1 MLLTRQEM
9 TFDFGGAKLDPDRD
23 RELLEWMF
31 NQFLY
36 GEVTGIQVGHWL
48 YDAPDFEAA
57 KFLARQSLE
66 EMQHVD
72 NFLRIMAMLGC
83 RPRPAHAAVRFLA
96 TGMMGGSWAEHVA
109 LEMAQGEGFVLQAF
123 YAVIDTLDHK
133 PSVDILRRAVKQEE
147 RHVEFGEQQTTKAI
161 EGKGWLRRRLLGLSL
176 VSMWGVRRLAR
187 YMENKL
193 ATGGAVPGS
202 SGDNGAVPGSPREH
216 AVMKHLPA
224 FLAHANVC
232 AELRLRRIGVL
243 DRPLAELSAGKRALL
258 VAEAYGGKLLGG
270 LVSLVTLPLRLLPLW
285 PRKKRLTDTYL
296 RDPHVTGFA
305 LPPGPIPDDAQLQE
319 P

>member
-1 MLLTRQEM
+1 VLLTRDEM
-9 TFDFGGAKLDPDRD
+9 TFDFGDAKLDPVRDRD
-23 RELLEWMF
+23 VLEWMF

-48 YDAPDFEAA
+48 YDAPDLEAA

-72 NFLRIMAMLGC
+72 NFLRIMTMLGC
-83 RPRPAHAAVRFLA
+83 QPKPAHAAVRFLA

-147 RHVEFGEQQTTKAI
+147 RHVEFGEDQTKKAI
-161 EGKGWLRRRLLGLSL
+161 EQRGWLRRRLLGLSL
-176 VSMWGVRRLAR
+176 VSMWGVNRLAKF
-187 YMENKL
+187 MEKRL
-193 ATGGAVPGS
+193 PKDHPVL
-202 SGDNGAVPGSPREH
+202 
-216 AVMKHLPA
+216 KHLPA

-243 DRPLAELSAGKRALL
+243 DRPLGEVSRAKRAAL
-258 VAEAYGGKLLGG
+258 VVEAYGGKLVGGLGG
-270 LVSLVTLPLRLLPLW
+270 LVVSALRLLPFF
-285 PRKKRLTDTYL
+285 PKRKRLTDTYL
-296 RDPHVTGFA
+296 SDPHVSGYQ
-305 LPPGPIPDDAQLQE
+305 LPAPNDASAQPAE
-319 P
+319 PAI

>member
-1 MLLTRQEM
+1 MLLTREEM
-9 TFDFGGAKLDPDRD
+9 TFPFEGAKLDPTRD

-36 GEVTGIQVGHWL
+36 GEVTGIQIGHWL
-48 YDAPDFEAA
+48 YDAPDLEAA
-57 KFLARQSLE
+57 RFLARQALE

-83 RPRPAHAAVRFLA
+83 RPKPAHPAVRFLA

-123 YAVIDTLDHK
+123 YAMIDTLDHK

-147 RHVEFGEQQTTKAI
+147 RHVEFGEQQTMKAI
-161 EGKGWLRRRLLGLSL
+161 EGRAWLRRRLLGLSL

-187 YMENKL
+187 FMEKRL
-193 ATGGAVPGS
+193 PKDHPVL
-202 SGDNGAVPGSPREH
+202 
-216 AVMKHLPA
+216 KHLPA
-224 FLAHANVC
+224 FLEHANTC

-243 DRPLAELSAGKRALL
+243 DRPLAEVSGARRAVL
-258 VAEAYGGKLLGG
+258 VVEAYGGKLLGG
-270 LVSLVTLPLRLLPLW
+270 IGSIVTLPLRLLPFW
-285 PRKKRLTDTYL
+285 PKKRRLTDTYL
-296 RDPHVTGFA
+296 ADVHITGYA
-305 LPPGPIPDDAQLQE
+305 LPAATPAPGAAPAPAAQE
-319 P
+319 

>member
-1 MLLTRQEM
+1 MLLTREEM
-9 TFDFGGAKLDPDRD
+9 TFDFGGAKLDPVRD

-36 GEVTGIQVGHWL
+36 GEVTGIQIGHWL
-48 YDAPDFEAA
+48 YDAPDLDAA

-83 RPRPAHAAVRFLA
+83 QPKPAHPAVRFLS

-147 RHVEFGEQQTTKAI
+147 RHVEFGEQQTQKAI
-161 EGKGWLRRRLLGLSL
+161 EGKPWLRRRLLGLSL
-176 VSMWGVRRLAR
+176 VSMWGVK
-187 YMENKL
+187 KL
-193 ATGGAVPGS
+193 ATYMEKKLPADHPVL
-202 SGDNGAVPGSPREH
+202 
-216 AVMKHLPA
+216 KQLPA
-224 FLAHANVC
+224 FLAHANRC
-232 AELRLRRIGVL
+232 AEIRLQRIGVL
-243 DRPLAELSAGKRALL
+243 DRPLAELSGARRALL
-258 VAEAYGGKLLGG
+258 VVEAYTGKLLAG
-270 LVSLVTLPLRLLPLW
+270 LGSLLATPLKLLPW
-285 PRKKRLTDTYL
+285 FKKKRVTDTYL
-296 RDPHVTGFA
+296 LDPHVTGY
-305 LPPGPIPDDAQLQE
+305 QLSAGE
-319 P
+319 PRAEMEA

>member
-9 TFDFGGAKLDPDRD
+9 TFDFGGERLDPVRD
-23 RELLEWMF
+23 RAVLEWMF

-48 YDAPDFEAA
+48 YDAPDLEAA
-57 KFLARQSLE
+57 RFLARQSLE

-72 NFLRIMAMLGC
+72 NFLRIMTMLGC
-83 RPRPAHAAVRFLA
+83 QPKPAHPAVRFLS

-147 RHVEFGEQQTTKAI
+147 RHVEFGEQQTAKAI

-176 VSMWGVRRLAR
+176 VSMWGVRRLAKFIEKR
-187 YMENKL
+187 LPKDHVVLKY
-193 ATGGAVPGS
+193 
-202 SGDNGAVPGSPREH
+202 
-216 AVMKHLPA
+216 LPA
-224 FLAHANVC
+224 FLAHANRC
-232 AELRLRRIGVL
+232 AETRLHRIGVL
-243 DRPLAELSAGKRALL
+243 DRPLAEMSKGKRAALI
-258 VAEAYGGKLLGG
+258 AEAYGGKLAGG
-270 LVSLVTLPLRLLPLW
+270 LGSLLM
-285 PRKKRLTDTYL
+285 
-296 RDPHVTGFA
+296 
-305 LPPGPIPDDAQLQE
+305 
-319 P
+319 

>member
-1 MLLTRQEM
+1 MLLTREEM
-9 TFDFGGAKLDPDRD
+9 TFDFGGAKLDPNRD

-48 YDAPDFEAA
+48 YDAPDFDAA

-83 RPRPAHAAVRFLA
+83 QPKPAHAAVRFLA
-96 TGMMGGSWAEHVA
+96 TGMMGSSWAEHVA

-147 RHVEFGEQQTTKAI
+147 RHVEFGETQTAKAI
-161 EGKGWLRRRLLGLSL
+161 EGKPWLRRRLLGLSL
-176 VSMWGVRRLAR
+176 VSMWGVRRIAKYIEKRLPADH
-187 YMENKL
+187 
-193 ATGGAVPGS
+193 V
-202 SGDNGAVPGSPREH
+202 
-216 AVMKHLPA
+216 VMKHLPA
-224 FLAHANVC
+224 FLAHANTC

-243 DRPLAELSAGKRALL
+243 DRPLAELGGAKRAAL
-258 VAEAYGGKLLGG
+258 VAEAYGGKLAGG
-270 LVSLVTLPLRLLPLW
+270 IGSLLMVPLRLLPFW
-285 PRKKRLTDTYL
+285 PKKKRLTDTYL
-296 RDPHVTGFA
+296 RDQHITGYLA
-305 LPPGPIPDDAQLQE
+305 PPQDGEAQLQE

>member
-1 MLLTRQEM
+1 MLLTRDEM
-9 TFDFGGAKLDPDRD
+9 TFDFAGARLEPGRD

-57 KFLARQSLE
+57 RFLARQSLE

-83 RPRPAHAAVRFLA
+83 RPRQAHAAVRFLA

-123 YAVIDTLDHK
+123 YAVIDTLDHR

-147 RHVEFGEQQTTKAI
+147 RHVEFGEQQTAKAI
-161 EGKGWLRRRLLGLSL
+161 EGRSWLRRRLLGLSL

-187 YMENKL
+187 YMERRLN
-193 ATGGAVPGS
+193 ADHP
-202 SGDNGAVPGSPREH
+202 
-216 AVMKHLPA
+216 VMKHLPA
-224 FLAHANVC
+224 FLDHANRC

-243 DRPLAELSAGKRALL
+243 DRPLAELSAGRRALL

-270 LVSLVTLPLRLLPLW
+270 LATLATLPLRLLPLW

-296 RDPHVTGFA
+296 RDAHVTGFA
-305 LPPGPIPDDAQLQE
+305 LPPGGLPDDGQAQPQE